1 MATSKAATPRRRPVQ
16 RRSRRTV
23 DAIVEAAARVLESHG
38 YAAATTNRIAE
49 RAGVSIGS
57 LYEYFPNKDAVLA
70 ALFERHTERGGAE
83 VLAAL
88 EAEIAR
94 GAALPELLR
103 ALVAAL
109 LRQHRR
115 SPELHRVLFEEM
127 PHPPGADACVLRSE
141 EAIAHRLRAALE
153 AGPVRL
159 TPDADLAAHLV
170 VQTAEALAH
179 RFVLHGIH
187 GLPEERFADEV
198 ARLLR
203 RYLGGEERAEPP
215 PRRALKAASG
225 SSDRQLGGGRGRSR
239 GG

>member
-1 MATSKAATPRRRPVQ
+1 
-16 RRSRRTV
+16 V
-23 DAIVEAAARVLESHG
+23 DAIVEAAARVLARHG

-57 LYEYFPNKDAVLA
+57 LYEYFPDKDAILA

-88 EAEIAR
+88 EAEIAG
-94 GAALPELLR
+94 GAALPALVQ

-109 LRQHRR
+109 LRQHRK

-127 PHPPGADACVLRSE
+127 PHPAGADACVLRGE
-141 EAIAHRLRAALE
+141 DAIAHRLRSALE
-153 AGPVRL
+153 AGRVRR

-187 GLPEERFADEV
+187 GLSEQRFADEL
-198 ARLLR
+198 ARLLL
-203 RYLGGEERAEPP
+203 RYLGGET
-215 PRRALKAASG
+215 
-225 SSDRQLGGGRGRSR
+225 RGRR
-239 GG
+239 

>member
-1 MATSKAATPRRRPVQ
+1 MAKKKALNPRRRPVQ
-16 RRSRRTV
+16 GRSRATV
-23 DAIVEAAARVLESHG
+23 DAIVEAAARVLARFG

-57 LYEYFPNKDAVLA
+57 LYEYFPNKDSILA
-70 ALFERHTERGGAE
+70 ALLERHTEAGGAA

-94 GAALPELLR
+94 GAPLPALLR

-109 LRQHRR
+109 LRQHRA

-127 PHPPGADACVLRSE
+127 PHPPGADACVLKSE
-141 EAIAHRLRAALE
+141 DALAHRLRSALE
-153 AGPVRL
+153 ADPACRA
-159 TPDADLAAHLV
+159 PDADLAAHLV

-187 GLPEERFADEV
+187 GMPEARFAEEV
-198 ARLLR
+198 SELLLR
-203 RYLGGEERAEPP
+203 YLAGGARAGAGA
-215 PRRALKAASG
+215 R
-225 SSDRQLGGGRGRSR
+225 
-239 GG
+239 

>member
-1 MATSKAATPRRRPVQ
+1 VKKKAASVRRRPVQ
-16 RRSRRTV
+16 RRSRQTV
-23 DAIVEAAARVLESHG
+23 EAIVEAAARVLARHG

-57 LYEYFPNKDAVLA
+57 LYEYFPDKDAILA
-70 ALFERHTERGGAE
+70 ALLERHTGQGSAE
-83 VLAAL
+83 VLAEL

-94 GAALPELLR
+94 GAALPVLLR

-141 EAIAHRLRAALE
+141 EAIAHALRGALQ
-153 AGPVRL
+153 ADPACRARD
-159 TPDADLAAHLV
+159 PDLAAHLV

-187 GLPEERFADEV
+187 GLPEAVFADEV
-198 ARLLR
+198 SRLLL
-203 RYLGGEERAEPP
+203 RYLGEEGRAGARPQ
-215 PRRALKAASG
+215 R
-225 SSDRQLGGGRGRSR
+225 
-239 GG
+239 

>member
-1 MATSKAATPRRRPVQ
+1 MRKKRAASARRRPIQ
-16 RRSRRTV
+16 RRSRQTV
-23 DAIVEAAARVLESHG
+23 DAIVEAAARVLARHG

-57 LYEYFPNKDAVLA
+57 LYEYFPNKDSILA
-70 ALFERHTERGGAE
+70 ALLERHTEQGGAE

-94 GAALPELLR
+94 GAALPALLR
-103 ALVAAL
+103 ALVEAL

-115 SPELHRVLFEEM
+115 SPELHRALFEEM

-141 EAIAHRLRAALE
+141 DAIAHRLRGVLE
-153 AGPVRL
+153 ASPGTRA
-159 TPDADLAAHLV
+159 PDADLAAHRV

-187 GLPEERFADEV
+187 GMPEARFAGEAEELLLAYLAGSRA
-198 ARLLR
+198 ARPAR
-203 RYLGGEERAEPP
+203 R
-215 PRRALKAASG
+215 
-225 SSDRQLGGGRGRSR
+225 
-239 GG
+239 

>member
-1 MATSKAATPRRRPVQ
+1 MRKKKAANLRRRPIQ
-16 RRSRRTV
+16 RRSRLTV
-23 DAIVEAAARVLESHG
+23 DAIVEAAARVLARHG

-57 LYEYFPNKDAVLA
+57 LYEYFPNKDSILA
-70 ALFERHTERGGAE
+70 ALLERHTDQGAAE

-94 GAALPELLR
+94 GAALPALLR

-141 EAIAHRLRAALE
+141 DAIAHRLRSALE
-153 AGPVRL
+153 ADSACRAADP
-159 TPDADLAAHLV
+159 DLAAHLV

-187 GLPEERFADEV
+187 GLPEARFADEL
-198 ARLLR
+198 ARLLLRYVGGDGSAPAPAR
-203 RYLGGEERAEPP
+203 R
-215 PRRALKAASG
+215 
-225 SSDRQLGGGRGRSR
+225 
-239 GG
+239 

>member
-1 MATSKAATPRRRPVQ
+1 MRKRKAANPRRRPIQ
-16 RRSRRTV
+16 RRSRQTV
-23 DAIVEAAARVLESHG
+23 DAIVEAAARVLARHG

-57 LYEYFPNKDAVLA
+57 LYEYFPNKDSILA
-70 ALFERHTERGGAE
+70 ALLERHTDQGGFE
-83 VLAAL
+83 VLEAL
-88 EAEIAR
+88 EAAIAR
-94 GAALPELLR
+94 GAALPALLR
-103 ALVAAL
+103 ALVEAL

-141 EAIAHRLRAALE
+141 DSIAHRLRTALD
-153 AGPVRL
+153 ADPACR

-187 GLPEERFADEV
+187 GLGEEPFADEV
-198 ARLLR
+198 TRLLL
-203 RYLGGEERAEPP
+203 RYLGGEVHAEAPER
-215 PRRALKAASG
+215 L
-225 SSDRQLGGGRGRSR
+225 
-239 GG
+239 